1 MTFKVLRGEMLDRDK
16 YNIMGA
22 SVWLIAVIYVHV
34 AWEMDDTNVGNSSS
48 IGKSATFRIF
58 L

>member
-1 MTFKVLRGEMLDRDK
+1 MLDRDK

-34 AWEMDDTNVGNSSS
+34 AWEMDDTNVGSSSS